1 MYCLVSV
8 AAMKYYDQVQLGE
21 EGFRLALL
29 LCVPSLKDA
38 GTETQTG
45 PEPEVR
51 K

>member
-1 MYCLVSV
+1 MHCLVSV
-8 AAMKYYDQVQLGE
+8 AAMKYYDRVQLGE
-21 EGFRLALL
+21 EGLHLALP

-51 K
+51 N